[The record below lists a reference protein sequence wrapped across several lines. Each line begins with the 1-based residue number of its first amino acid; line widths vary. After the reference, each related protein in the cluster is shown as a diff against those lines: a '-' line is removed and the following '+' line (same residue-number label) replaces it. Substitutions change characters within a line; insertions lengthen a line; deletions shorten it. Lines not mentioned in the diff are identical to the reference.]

1 MDALRFQSGRCLK
14 LQFLARVPLHRRLI
28 GSLFPFLRFFFP
40 LSYGLFFL
48 NSKCIFPQDLTAPVP
63 TDKSRL
69 PKLLNSLM
77 PSKEV
82 STQGLYSD
90 IRTTNRFFLAC
101 FFLARTDSRL
111 SLLPSTTIDLKV
123 SATVRSKYSIFLL
136 REVAR
141 PKRTL
146 LVLTYPKN
154 SGARGQ

>member
-1 MDALRFQSGRCLK
+1 
-14 LQFLARVPLHRRLI
+14 LASVPLHRRLI

-48 NSKCIFPQDLTAPVP
+48 NSKCIFPQDLIASVP

-69 PKLLNSLM
+69 PKLLNSSML
-77 PSKEV
+77 SKEV
-82 STQGLYSD
+82 SAQGLYLD

-101 FFLARTDSRL
+101 FSLARTDFRL
-111 SLLPSTTIDLKV
+111 SLLTSTTIDLKV
-123 SATVRSKYSIFLL
+123 SATLRSKYSIFFL

-154 SGARGQ
+154 SSVRWQ